1 MSNAKGLILFAH
13 GARDPRWSAP
23 FQSVLARVEARAPE
37 RAPILAF
44 LELMTPDLESAIA
57 LQVQRG
63 FEAIRIVPLF
73 LGPGGHVRDDLPRL
87 AQTAREQYPQV
98 RIELATPAGEDP
110 DIIDALA
117 DYCLSR

>member
-1 MSNAKGLILFAH
+1 M
-13 GARDPRWSAP
+13 
-23 FQSVLARVEARAPE
+23 
-37 RAPILAF
+37 LAF